1 MIGGAVAGFW
11 SLNSVFALTGIGLVG
26 IMIWMRTLTLELEKP
41 IEFEQANLEQQTL
54 VLESK

>member
-1 MIGGAVAGFW
+1 MGGTLAGFW

-26 IMIWMRTLTLELEKP
+26 IMIWMQTLNLELPKP
-41 IEFEQANLEQQTL
+41 IEFEHVSLEKKKL